1 MGPVPAAILQL
12 LALIGALALVHVPL
26 GNYMARVYSSD
37 KHLRVEKWIY
47 KGIGADPD
55 TEMRWPAYLR
65 GVLAFSVAGVL
76 FLYLLQRL
84 QGVLPGSL
92 GFSSVNP
99 AQSFNTAVSF
109 VTNTN
114 WQSYYG
120 EQTMGHVV
128 QTAGLAVQ
136 NFVSA
141 AVGIAVA
148 VALVRGFALPHSR
161 LRSSGGTPMRTGE
174 LGNFWSDLVR
184 GTVRILL
191 PIAAVAAVV
200 LVACGVLQNFSGIHE
215 VGQFMGGS
223 QQWNGGAVASQEAI
237 KELGTNGG
245 GYFNANSAHP
255 FENPTPFTNLFEI
268 FLILVIPFS
277 LTRTFGVLV
286 GSVKQG
292 YAILAAMGTIW
303 IGFTA
308 LMMWTEFAHHEGA
321 LQLAGA
327 SMEGKEVRFGVGGSS
342 IFAVATTLTST
353 GAVDSFHSSF
363 SGFGGGVT
371 MLSMMLGEIAPGGT
385 GSGLYGMLIIAIIAV
400 FIAGLMVGRTP
411 EYLGKKIGS
420 REIKLAAVYI
430 LITPALVL
438 IFTGFSMALPT
449 PPHSML
455 NSGAHGFSEVLY
467 AFTSAANNNG
477 SAFAGLNANTDW
489 FNTMTGLAM
498 LLGRFLPMVFVLALA
513 GSLAEQKPVPVTA
526 GTLRTEKPMFI
537 GLLVGAVLI
546 IVGLTYFP
554 ALALGPL
561 AEGLA

>member
-1 MGPVPAAILQL
+1 MSPELAGFLQL
-12 LALIGALALVHVPL
+12 LALIGALALAYIPL
-26 GNYMARVYSSD
+26 GNYMAKVYSSK

-47 KGIGADPD
+47 KAIGANPD
-55 TEMRWPAYLR
+55 AEMTWPAYLR
-65 GVLAFSVAGVL
+65 GVLAFSAAGVL

-84 QGVLPGSL
+84 QGVLPGSM

-148 VALVRGFALPHSR
+148 VALVRGFA
-161 LRSSGGTPMRTGE
+161 RSRTGE

-184 GTVRILL
+184 GTLRILV
-191 PIAAVAAVV
+191 PGAAIAAIV
-200 LVACGVLQNFSGIHE
+200 LVACGAIQNFSGIHE

-237 KELGTNGG
+237 KEFGTNGG

-277 LTRTFGVLV
+277 LTRTFGVMV
-286 GSVKQG
+286 GNVKQG
-292 YAILAAMGTIW
+292 YAILATMVTIW
-303 IGFTA
+303 LGFTV
-308 LMMWTEFAHHEGA
+308 LMMWTEFAHHGAA
-321 LQLAGA
+321 LQAAGGA
-327 SMEGKEVRFGVGGSS
+327 MEGKETRFGVGSSS
-342 IFAVATTLTST
+342 IFATSTTLTST

-363 SGFGGGVT
+363 TGLGGGVA
-371 MLSMMLGEIAPGGT
+371 MLGMMLGEIAPGGT
-385 GSGLYGMLIIAIIAV
+385 GSGLYGMLIMAVIAV

-411 EYLGKKIGS
+411 EYLGKKIGG
-420 REIKLAAVYI
+420 REMKLAAAYI

-438 IFTGFSMALPT
+438 VFTAASMALPT

-467 AFTSAANNNG
+467 AFTSASNNNG

-513 GSLAEQKPVPVTA
+513 GSLAEQTPVPVTA
-526 GTLRTEKPMFI
+526 GTLRTEKPLFT
-537 GLLVGAVLI
+537 GLLVGAILI
-546 IVGLTYFP
+546 ITGLTYFP